1 MRKVAFMSRP
11 RRIRKGKVWFVSRRG
26 TRRSFILR
34 PDANGQ
40 MQLLY
45 WYVTAVFAAK
55 FGVLLHAVQIM
66 STHMH
71 EVLTDV
77 HGVLPAFLRER
88 NRIFANC
95 LKEMRDWPE
104 EVFQR
109 KPASCIELLNPAAI
123 AKQIGYT
130 LANCVEAGLVDH
142 PDDWPGVSVRV
153 DDMGRTCVEVA
164 RPKVWFDPDNTMWPE
179 VARIELSLPQPLLD
193 ECETPDRVRAF
204 LEAVV
209 REAVESA
216 RGVARAL
223 NRVARSLRDVLESP
237 FARRAR
243 SAEPRRSRVP
253 PFACGGD
260 ARLAREAA
268 TEIRAF
274 YSAYEAAKRACRD
287 GLSPNFPEGTWRWAR
302 ELFPP
307 ACPP

>member
-1 MRKVAFMSRP
+1 
-11 RRIRKGKVWFVSRRG
+11 
-26 TRRSFILR
+26 
-34 PDANGQ
+34 

-55 FGVLLHAVQIM
+55 FGILLHAVQIM

-142 PDDWPGVSVRV
+142 PDDWPGVTVRV
-153 DDMGRTCVEVA
+153 DDMGQTYVEVA
-164 RPKVWFDPDNTMWPE
+164 RPKVWFDPDNAIWPE
-179 VARIELSLPQPLLD
+179 VARIQIALPQPLLD
-193 ECETPDRVRAF
+193 AYETPERALDFVRS
-204 LEAVV
+204 VV
-209 REAVESA
+209 DESIRAA
-216 RGVARAL
+216 RCLARAL
-223 NRVARSLRDVLESP
+223 RRTAKSLREVLETP

-243 SAEPRRSRVP
+243 SQEPKMARVP

-260 ARLAREAA
+260 GRLARAA
-268 TEIRAF
+268 AAEMRAF
-274 YSAYEAAKRACRD
+274 YCAYEVAIRACRR
-287 GLSPNFPEGTWRWAR
+287 GLVPNFPEGTWRWAR

-307 ACPP
+307 VCSA

>member
-1 MRKVAFMSRP
+1 
-11 RRIRKGKVWFVSRRG
+11 
-26 TRRSFILR
+26 
-34 PDANGQ
+34 
-40 MQLLY
+40 MQALY

-55 FGVLLHAVQIM
+55 FGVLLHAVQIL

-77 HGVLPAFLRER
+77 QGVLPAFLRER

-123 AKQIGYT
+123 AKEIGYT

-142 PDDWPGVSVRV
+142 PDEWPGVTVRV
-153 DDMGRTCVEVA
+153 DDMGRTYVEVA
-164 RPKVWFDPDNTMWPE
+164 RPKVWFDPDNPSWPD
-179 VARIELSLPQPLLD
+179 VARIEISLPQALLD
-193 ECETPDRVRAF
+193 EHGSPDQVRAF
-204 LEAVV
+204 LGSVVTEAV
-209 REAVESA
+209 AAA
-216 RGVARAL
+216 RRTARSL
-223 NRVARSLRDVLESP
+223 NRVAKSLREVLETP
-237 FARRAR
+237 FARRAQ

-253 PFACGGD
+253 PFACGGN

-268 TEIRAF
+268 TEMRAF
-274 YSAYEAAKRACRD
+274 YCAYEAAKRAVRD

-302 ELFPP
+302 ELFSPM
-307 ACPP
+307 CPD